1 MKIGEFDLKQRRLNK
16 SLINRQAKRYI
27 ESNPRLKGVMGL
39 YREVFSVQ
47 RRLSQRVPDQLPH
60 IKGGQISYRIAEG
73 RLLIEPDELE
83 VDLPVLKEMMGELG
97 KVLRDKSGSPVEN
110 LEMFL
115 EEELEDEERLRN
127 LVEAFLQRNG
137 EDLAGIADGYS
148 LDPAVL
154 YLLLHISIA
163 PFFWKKAGSLARKA
177 DLGQVPRGECPVCG
191 NLPVM
196 GFLRSED
203 GLRILECSLCGSRWG
218 VPRVMCPFCK
228 NMDQHKLRYIFA
240 EGDSSHRVYLCDKC
254 RKYIKITGEAGETTE
269 ELVMPLE
276 DLATVHL
283 DQAAEERGYERGCRT
298 VFS

>member
-60 IKGGQISYRIAEG
+60 IKGGQISYRIEEG

-110 LEMFL
+110 LEIFL

-191 NLPVM
+191 DLPVM
-196 GFLRSED
+196 GFLRPED
-203 GLRILECSLCGSRWG
+203 GLRVLECSLCGLRWG
-218 VPRVMCPFCK
+218 VPRVMCP
-228 NMDQHKLRYIFA
+228 
-240 EGDSSHRVYLCDKC
+240 
-254 RKYIKITGEAGETTE
+254 
-269 ELVMPLE
+269 
-276 DLATVHL
+276 
-283 DQAAEERGYERGCRT
+283 
-298 VFS
+298 